1 MDDKRTKVTIY
12 ADGACLGNPG
22 PGGYGVILICGDRKK
37 ELSGGAALTTNNR
50 MELTAVIEGLKALKR
65 PCEVL
70 LYSDSKYVVD
80 MVEGKWPQRWQKN
93 NWMRN
98 KKEPAKNVDL
108 WEELLHLLEIHSVTM
123 KWVKGHAENALNNRC
138 DELAVKAAESFKNSN
153 HNNLSSR

>member
-1 MDDKRTKVTIY
+1 
-12 ADGACLGNPG
+12 
-22 PGGYGVILICGDRKK
+22 
-37 ELSGGAALTTNNR
+37 

-108 WEELLHLLEIHSVTM
+108 WEELLRLLEIHSVTM

-153 HNNLSSR
+153 HNN